1 MKFKKRKR
9 KISSSSSSS
18 ASENEIPVSATK
30 NGVKKEKKNVKN
42 EATESDDDGDK
53 SDNETYEQ
61 PFKRSKLEVKG
72 KFIQKP
78 VQIEPQESLQTNNI
92 ENEKTKEKKRK
103 RKRKNKNKNKLNLSG
118 MYHLSGILIF
128 ASLFCSEIF

>member
-1 MKFKKRKR
+1 MGLPPQEPIGLLENGDIIKIVKFKKRKR

-18 ASENEIPVSATK
+18 ASENETPVSATK

-78 VQIEPQESLQTNNI
+78 VQIEPKDSLQTNI
-92 ENEKTKEKKRK
+92 ENEITKDKKRK
-103 RKRKNKNKNKLNLSG
+103 RK
-118 MYHLSGILIF
+118 
-128 ASLFCSEIF
+128 

>member
-42 EATESDDDGDK
+42 EATESDDDDGDK

-78 VQIEPQESLQTNNI
+78 VQIEPKESLQTNNI
-92 ENEKTKEKKRK
+92 ENEITKDKKRK
-103 RKRKNKNKNKLNLSG
+103 RKRKNKNKNKLNTLSG
-118 MYHLSGILIF
+118 T
-128 ASLFCSEIF
+128 